1 MRSREWGALMAGQQ
15 IDRDKLRAAL
25 RKLRPEDL
33 FHMLEEA
40 ITLLPQEQLLGLA
53 KPHLNVS
60 TLMEDGKPK
69 DDLLTEVKA
78 FEKRSLDGD
87 YFEPFDVNWKNCSA
101 QSMGTTAW
109 IAEYGRFL
117 KRCVAEEKLGDPAAV
132 RESFDI
138 LFGLVDLID
147 EGSDEVLFFA
157 DDGGSW
163 EFGEDWHEVLP
174 PWFRVLAATS
184 APEEFAERVLAI
196 LKARCAFGSDK
207 MLAAAHKTAT
217 PEQAKA
223 LVAREKAQPEIS
235 DR

>member
-1 MRSREWGALMAGQQ
+1 M
-15 IDRDKLRAAL
+15 
-25 RKLRPEDL
+25 
-33 FHMLEEA
+33 
-40 ITLLPQEQLLGLA
+40 TLA

-60 TLMEDGKPK
+60 TLVEDGKPK
-69 DDLLTEVKA
+69 VDLLTAVKA
-78 FEKRSLDGD
+78 FEKRSLDGE
-87 YFEPFDVNWKNCSA
+87 YFEPFDVNSKNCSA

-109 IAEYGRFL
+109 VAEYGRFL
-117 KRCVAEEKLGDPAAV
+117 KRCVAEEELGDPAAV

-163 EFGEDWHEVLP
+163 EFGEDWHEILP
-174 PWFRVLAATS
+174 PWFRVLSCTS

-196 LKARCAFGSDK
+196 LNARCAFGSDK
-207 MLAAAHKTAT
+207 MLAVARKTAT

-223 LVAREKAQPEIS
+223 LVARDKAQPEK
-235 DR
+235 RNR

>member
-1 MRSREWGALMAGQQ
+1 MAGQQ
-15 IDRDKLRAAL
+15 IDRDKLRTAH

-60 TLMEDGKPK
+60 T
-69 DDLLTEVKA
+69 
-78 FEKRSLDGD
+78 
-87 YFEPFDVNWKNCSA
+87 
-101 QSMGTTAW
+101 
-109 IAEYGRFL
+109 
-117 KRCVAEEKLGDPAAV
+117 
-132 RESFDI
+132 
-138 LFGLVDLID
+138 LVDLID

-235 DR
+235 NR